1 MTHIKQRGFTL
12 IELVLVII
20 ILGVVSVGLSG
31 IIGNAMQAVITVN
44 EREQLLREGSFLA
57 ERVNREI
64 NAAVPNSIRI
74 SGNASVHCM
83 EFVPMLFSSLY
94 LNIPLANE
102 SGTTADLLELSD
114 IQGNPFV
121 PTSADFAI
129 VNPTQA
135 SEVYDASLGQRRVV
149 NSCTDDGDG
158 NCATLDDADSVVQIE
173 VNDGFA
179 RTSPAKKLYFARNS
193 VSYCVRNNAV
203 YRHSSAMATNQMLY
217 SSGGS
222 LMAQNVVNV
231 LGPSASNGEQNP
243 FKSLGASFQRNA
255 STQLL
260 FVFGLDD
267 ERITFMQEVQIPN
280 VP

>member
-121 PTSADFAI
+121 P
-129 VNPTQA
+129 
-135 SEVYDASLGQRRVV
+135 
-149 NSCTDDGDG
+149 
-158 NCATLDDADSVVQIE
+158 
-173 VNDGFA
+173 
-179 RTSPAKKLYFARNS
+179 
-193 VSYCVRNNAV
+193 
-203 YRHSSAMATNQMLY
+203 LY